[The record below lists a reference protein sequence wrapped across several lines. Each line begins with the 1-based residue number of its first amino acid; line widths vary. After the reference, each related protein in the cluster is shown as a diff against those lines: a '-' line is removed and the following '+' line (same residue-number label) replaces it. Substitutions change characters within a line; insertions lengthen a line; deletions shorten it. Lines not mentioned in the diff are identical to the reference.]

1 MQNVLTYAE
10 LKAYQRQER
19 DSWPNAT
26 SVRTHRA
33 LSWLNRAEQETAD
46 PDAAFVFLWM
56 SFNALYARIIEED
69 SSATEREKYALF
81 IRQLLISDYEKRID
95 DLLFNQFSDSMTSL
109 VENRYVFHDYW
120 QRLLYPENNI
130 DWEQKLNSSINS
142 ASYALRERKT
152 EKFLLIIL
160 SRIQVLRN
168 QVIHGASTW
177 NGGKN
182 RQQIQDA
189 AAVLRLFVPITIY
202 IMMNDPTQEW
212 GDPLYPVQ
220 HDDN

>member
-1 MQNVLTYAE
+1 MDDTAMHTWSAVEVL
-10 LKAYQRQER
+10 ER
-19 DSWPNAT
+19 GGNA
-26 SVRTHRA
+26 V
-33 LSWLNRAEQETAD
+33 
-46 PDAAFVFLWM
+46 DAAIAVANLRPVISYVAQGGWRKAQNNAFV
-56 SFNALYARIIEED
+56 S
-69 SSATEREKYALF
+69 
-81 IRQLLISDYEKRID
+81 
-95 DLLFNQFSDSMTSL
+95 
-109 VENRYVFHDYW
+109 
-120 QRLLYPENNI
+120 P
-130 DWEQKLNSSINS
+130 SINS

-168 QVIHGASTW
+168 QVMHGASTW

-189 AAVLRLFVPITIY
+189 AAVLRQFVPITIY